1 VVAKFIDNHTF
12 NEIKI
17 DQSASL
23 ERTLTADNL
32 TLFSVMSSDHILI
45 SENGSNGVDIG
56 HDMWLGSLLSSLLG
70 SSLPGPGTVYLK
82 QTLDFQEPVHLGDTV
97 TVSVTVK
104 VKHEDAGTVEL
115 GCIVVNQN
123 QAIILSGV
131 ALVQAPQEKMRIE
144 APELPDVRVSK
155 HDSFSELFER
165 VSKLQA
171 VKTVIVHPCS
181 ASALQGALEAA
192 EESLIVPIFVGPKKR
207 IIQVAKENNLSLAD
221 YQIIDVEHSHAAA
234 QKAVELIR
242 SGEAGL
248 LMKGSLHTD
257 ELMAAVVSSH
267 TGIRTERRITHAFV
281 MDVPS
286 YSKLL
291 LITDAAINI
300 APDLNVKRDI
310 CQNAIDLAHTLGVE
324 LPKVAILSAVEVVD
338 RKIPS
343 TIEAAALC
351 KMADRGQISG
361 AILDGPLAMD
371 NAISMDA
378 AKIKGIKSEVAGDA
392 DILIAPDL
400 ESGNMLAKQL
410 TFLSD
415 AEAGGIVLGARVPII
430 LTSRADSVRSRKA
443 SCAIAVA
450 HAHAI
455 SLKML
460 TV

>member
-1 VVAKFIDNHTF
+1 MVAKFINNHTF
-12 NEIKI
+12 NEIKVG
-17 DQSASL
+17 QTASL
-23 ERTLTADNL
+23 ERTLTQDNM
-32 TLFSVMSSDHILI
+32 TLFSATSGDHILAPI
-45 SENGSNGVDIG
+45 DGCDKVDIG
-56 HDMWLGSLLSSLLG
+56 YNMWVGSLLSSLLG
-70 SSLPGPGTVYLK
+70 NTLPGPGTVYLK
-82 QTLDFQEPVHLGDTV
+82 QHLDFQGTVYLGDKV
-97 TVSVTVK
+97 TVSVSVK
-104 VKHEDAGTVEL
+104 IKHEDTETVEL
-115 GCIVVNQN
+115 ECIAVNQK
-123 QAIILSGV
+123 QVVILNGIAV
-131 ALVQAPQEKMRIE
+131 VQAPRQKLRI
-144 APELPDVRVSK
+144 ATPVSPDVHVKRHDGFSK
-155 HDSFSELFER
+155 LFESAR
-165 VSKLQA
+165 NFPA
-171 VKTVIVHPCS
+171 VKTVVVHPCS
-181 ASALQGALEAA
+181 VSALEGALEAA
-192 EESLIVPIFVGPKKR
+192 EEGLIIPILVGPEKR
-207 IIQVAKENNLSLAD
+207 IIQLAAENDLSLTD

-242 SGEAGL
+242 SGEANL

-257 ELMAAVVSSH
+257 ELMSAVVSSRL
-267 TGIRTERRITHAFV
+267 GIRTERRLSHVFV

-291 LITDAAINI
+291 FITDAAINI
-300 APDLNVKRDI
+300 APDLDAKRDI
-310 CQNAIDLAHTLGVE
+310 CQNAIDLAHTLGIE

-343 TIEAAALC
+343 TLEAAALC

-378 AKIKGIKSEVAGDA
+378 AKVKGIKSDVAGDA

-415 AEAGGIVLGARVPII
+415 AEAGGVVLGARVPII

-450 HAHAI
+450 HAHVL
-455 SLKML
+455 SLKL
-460 TV
+460 A